1 MRPVA
6 VPADAL
12 AHAAELERRDTEI
25 ANELAVVRDL
35 EERVAAIRGRAG
47 IVGEALERLPLERED
62 LDRRRAEADEAVTA
76 AHADVERTGSSVAA
90 LEAGRRKRDDELDR
104 ARKEAATARDALA
117 DALAVRARVD
127 ELESALAE
135 EERALLAEGKALAG
149 AAELVAKAVRDVG
162 RVTESAG
169 RAPGTSLA
177 DLDDWGSRV
186 RSALFVAR
194 GTLEAERERVVLEAN
209 ALGTS
214 VLGEQLGT
222 SSVALVRRRLEAAA
236 G

>member
-1 MRPVA
+1 MA

-25 ANELAVVRDL
+25 ANELEIVRDL
-35 EERVAAIRGRAG
+35 EERVGAIRGRAG
-47 IVGEALERLPLERED
+47 SVREALERVPLERED
-62 LDRRRAEADEAVTA
+62 LDRRRADADRAVTA
-76 AHADVERTGSSVAA
+76 AHADVERTGSRVAS
-90 LEAGRRKRDDELDR
+90 LEAGRRKRDDELER
-104 ARKEAATARDALA
+104 ARKEAATARDVLA

-127 ELESALAE
+127 ERESALAD
-135 EERALLAEGKALAG
+135 EERALLAEGDALAE
-149 AAELVAKAVRDVG
+149 AAELVAEGVRDVG

-177 DLDDWGSRV
+177 DLDDWGSLV

-222 SSVALVRRRLEAAA
+222 ASVALVRRRLEAAA

>member
-1 MRPVA
+1 MA
-6 VPADAL
+6 APADAL

-25 ANELAVVRDL
+25 ANALEVVRDL
-35 EERVAAIRGRAG
+35 EERVGAIRGRAG
-47 IVGEALERLPLERED
+47 SVREALERVPLERED
-62 LDRRRAEADEAVTA
+62 LDRRRAEADRAVTA
-76 AHADVERTGSSVAA
+76 ADADVERTRSRVAS

-135 EERALLAEGKALAG
+135 EERALLAEGEALAG
-149 AAELVAKAVRDVG
+149 AAELVAEAVREVG

-177 DLDDWGSRV
+177 DLDDWGGRV

-209 ALGTS
+209 ALGTA
-214 VLGEQLGT
+214 VLGEQLGA
-222 SSVALVRRRLEAAA
+222 SSVALVRSRLEAAA

>member
-1 MRPVA
+1 M
-6 VPADAL
+6 PADAL

-25 ANELAVVRDL
+25 ANEIEVVRDL
-35 EERVAAIRGRAG
+35 EERVGAIRGRAG
-47 IVGEALERLPLERED
+47 SVREALERVPLERED
-62 LDRRRAEADEAVTA
+62 LDRRRAEADIAVTA
-76 AHADVERTGSSVAA
+76 AHAEVERTRREGRVARGGSQETRRRARPGA
-90 LEAGRRKRDDELDR
+90 QGGRDR
-104 ARKEAATARDALA
+104 ARRARGCPRG
-117 DALAVRARVD
+117 RARVD

-177 DLDDWGSRV
+177 DLDDWGNRV

>member
-1 MRPVA
+1 VA
-6 VPADAL
+6 VPADAI
-12 AHAAELERRDTEI
+12 AHAAELERRDSEI
-25 ANELAVVRDL
+25 ANELEVVRHL
-35 EERVAAIRGRAG
+35 EERVGAIRGRAG
-47 IVGEALERLPLERED
+47 GVRQALERVPLERED
-62 LDRRRAEADEAVTA
+62 LDRRRIEADEAVTA
-76 AHADVERTGSSVAA
+76 AHADVDRTESRVAS
-90 LEAGRRKRDDELDR
+90 LEAGRRKRDDELGR

-117 DALAVRARVD
+117 DAVAVRARVD

-135 EERALLAEGKALAG
+135 EERALLAEGEQLTG
-149 AAELVAKAVRDVG
+149 AAQLVAEGVRDVG

-177 DLDDWGSRV
+177 DLDDWGGRV
-186 RSALFVAR
+186 RAALFVAR

>member
-1 MRPVA
+1 MA
-6 VPADAL
+6 VPADAI
-12 AHAAELERRDTEI
+12 AHAAELERRDSEI
-25 ANELAVVRDL
+25 ANELEVVRHL
-35 EERVAAIRGRAG
+35 EERVGAIRGRAG
-47 IVGEALERLPLERED
+47 SVREALERVPLERED
-62 LDRRRAEADEAVTA
+62 LDRRRIEADEAVTA
-76 AHADVERTGSSVAA
+76 AHADVDRTESRVAS

-135 EERALLAEGKALAG
+135 EERALLAEREALAG
-149 AAELVAKAVRDVG
+149 AAELVAEGVRDVG

-177 DLDDWGSRV
+177 DLDDWGGRV

-209 ALGTS
+209 ALGTA
-214 VLGEQLGT
+214 VLGEQLGA